1 MTEGHLPASSAS
13 KPPAGATC
21 FLTGATGFIGGHL
34 AERLVRDGHRVRCL
48 VRATSDTSLLDALDV
63 ELAFG
68 DLTSESSLLEAVEG
82 CRYAFHCGAF
92 VSDWGTA
99 KEIAA
104 VNVDGTRHVLE
115 AAVASGVERFI
126 HFSTT
131 DVYGYP
137 GGVAIDETYRP
148 TRFRNWYAQTKLQ
161 AEAEVRRATSA
172 QSVAA
177 VILRPATV
185 YGPRSREVVGE
196 IARAIRNRSMLLIDG
211 GHAVAGLCYVENL
224 IDAALVALHHQS
236 AVGQAFNVTDGLGV
250 TWKQFTQDIASG
262 LGCAPPRFS
271 MPYSIATAVGFSLEY
286 SYRLLRGVSGLT
298 TPPLLSRQAVQV
310 MGSDQDFSNRKARK
324 LLGWEP
330 RVDYETGLRA
340 TIEWLQDEHFSHA

>member
-1 MTEGHLPASSAS
+1 MSDGHLLAASAS
-13 KPPAGATC
+13 KPTAGATC

-34 AERLVRDGHRVRCL
+34 AERLVREGHRVRCL

-63 ELAFG
+63 ELAVG
-68 DLTSESSLLEAVEG
+68 DLTSLSSLLDAADG
-82 CRYAFHCGAF
+82 CRYALHCGAF
-92 VSDWGTA
+92 VSDWATA

-104 VNVDGTRHVLE
+104 INVEGTRHVLE
-115 AAVASGVERFI
+115 AAVASGMERFI

-137 GGVAIDETYRP
+137 GGVAIDETYQP
-148 TRFRNWYAQTKLQ
+148 TRFRNWYAQTKLE
-161 AEAEVRRATSA
+161 AEAAVRRATVA

-185 YGPRSREVVGE
+185 YGPRSKEVVGE

-211 GHAVAGLCYVENL
+211 GRAVAGLCYVENL
-224 IDAALVALHHQS
+224 IDAALVALQHQN
-236 AVGQAFNVTDGLGV
+236 APGQAFNVSDGLGV
-250 TWKQFTQDIASG
+250 TWKQFTEDIAHG
-262 LGCAPPRFS
+262 LGCAAPRLS
-271 MPYSIATAVGFSLEY
+271 MPYWISTAVGFSLEY
-286 SYRLLRGVSGLT
+286 SYRLLRGASGLT

-310 MGSDQDFSNRKARK
+310 MGSDQDFSNRKARE

-340 TIEWLQDEHFSHA
+340 TIEWLQAEHFSHA